1 MSFQQNWSELWHR
14 EKIKKKISPTVQT
27 SICCSDDKRD
37 KSLIASKNLRNFVQ
51 LNVHIPFCLFPSFGI
66 LNIGDYLLFINCDYF
81 TQTFINVTV
90 IFIVAHVAMLHVLWL
105 YLINHSFM
113 HFAPE
118 RRIYFDR
125 SYFFVWSLTLILT
138 GINSQTKGTS
148 VNHVVEGEG
157 VSQMITL
164 LHKPCLVK
172 VSTKVGGGQKCPKY
186 VHVVYDSSWSKITVH
201 QNIQTGQF
209 RKH

>member
-1 MSFQQNWSELWHR
+1 MAVFKVEISVIDQFWIIQYFKVR
-14 EKIKKKISPTVQT
+14 IKRKKKISPTVQT

-66 LNIGDYLLFINCDYF
+66 LNIGDYLLFINCEYF

-118 RRIYFDR
+118 RRTYL
-125 SYFFVWSLTLILT
+125 VWSFLLLR
-138 GINSQTKGTS
+138 
-148 VNHVVEGEG
+148 
-157 VSQMITL
+157 MIIETYTYWNQQ
-164 LHKPCLVK
+164 
-172 VSTKVGGGQKCPKY
+172 S
-186 VHVVYDSSWSKITVH
+186 
-201 QNIQTGQF
+201 N
-209 RKH
+209 

>member
-66 LNIGDYLLFINCDYF
+66 LNIGDYLLFMNCEYF
-81 TQTFINVTV
+81 TQTFIYVTV

-118 RRIYFDR
+118 
-125 SYFFVWSLTLILT
+125 
-138 GINSQTKGTS
+138 
-148 VNHVVEGEG
+148 
-157 VSQMITL
+157 
-164 LHKPCLVK
+164 
-172 VSTKVGGGQKCPKY
+172 
-186 VHVVYDSSWSKITVH
+186 
-201 QNIQTGQF
+201 
-209 RKH
+209 